1 MIHRFQ
7 CRCGTLQGELD
18 APARG
23 IRGVCYCHDCRTY
36 AHLLGQPE
44 SVLDAWGGTD
54 LVATEARLVRFTAGA
69 TSLACVSLSPRGLL
83 RWYARCCDTP
93 IANTPRDRKLPYAG
107 LVHTCLERPDAL
119 ERSFPRV
126 QARVNTKGAI
136 GTPPRDTG
144 RAGMLRYAGLM
155 LRLLASRV
163 RGGWRESP
171 FFDAQGAPVA
181 RVSVAPRETVA
192 KARQAAG

>member
-7 CRCGTLQGELD
+7 CRCGTLQGEL
-18 APARG
+18 AAAEQG
-23 IRGVCYCHDCRTY
+23 VRGVCYCRDCRTY

-54 LVATEARLVRFTAGA
+54 LVATESRHVRFTAGA
-69 TSLACVSLSPRGLL
+69 SSLACVSLSPRGLL

-93 IANTPRDRKLPYAG
+93 IANTPRDWKLPYAG
-107 LVHTCLERPDAL
+107 LVHTCLERPDRL
-119 ERSFPRV
+119 ENSFPRV
-126 QARVNTKGAI
+126 QARVNTGSAI
-136 GTPPRDTG
+136 GTPPADTG

-163 RGGWRESP
+163 RGRFRQSP
-171 FFDAQGAPVA
+171 FFDAQGTPVVA
-181 RVSVAPRETVA
+181 VVVAPRETVNI
-192 KARQAAG
+192 ARQAAG